1 MSHERRVKG
10 LVSFLERERERE
22 RETETETD
30 RDREGGREGGREGA
44 YMYCPTEVVSG
55 YGDIL

>member
-1 MSHERRVKG
+1 MTPLHMHGGMKEHPLFDYSMLALATHEGR
-10 LVSFLERERERE
+10 
-22 RETETETD
+22 
-30 RDREGGREGGREGA
+30 REGGREGGREGA